1 MPILA
6 LFMLLGAIFSQKEE
20 LPLRKDNRL
29 TTLSSVDKLYSV
41 SFELFVTKHT
51 SAEWRNI
58 VHLTTGGNY
67 GQLGNRIPAVWLRKG
82 NLLYIYS
89 SVNDNKDYVY
99 AYDEPMIEGRWYRIE
114 IDQVKTDE
122 KVW

>member
-1 MPILA
+1 
-6 LFMLLGAIFSQKEE
+6 MLLGAVFSQREE
-20 LPLRKDNRL
+20 LPLLKDNLL
-29 TTLSSVDKLYSV
+29 TTLSSVDKEFSV

-51 SAEWRNI
+51 SGDWRSV

-67 GQLGNRIPAVWLRKG
+67 GQHGTRIPGVWLNKD
-82 NLLYIYS
+82 NQLHVES
-89 SVNDNKDYVY
+89 SVNDNHDHRYHY
-99 AYDEPMIEGRWYRIE
+99 HEPMIEGRWYRIE